1 MHDKST
7 YRYID
12 RSQVLGS
19 IDAVLPMPEA
29 NTTQTGPV
37 TTKASTCTKE
47 THDRG
52 KHDHEFQQKNMSS
65 SGKIRVPAEEYV
77 IYFPPTDQSD
87 SRITLNCSIRCH
99 NGYCNECFR
108 GTFAGPGCDFH
119 GGGVLGRNM
128 CRIAAWLASYT
139 TFF

>member
-7 YRYID
+7 YRCID

-29 NTTQTGPV
+29 NTTHTGPV

-52 KHDHEFQQKNMSS
+52 KHDHEFQRKNMSS
-65 SGKIRVPAEEYV
+65 SGKIRVPAEEYMYG

-87 SRITLNCSIRCH
+87 SRITLNCSI
-99 NGYCNECFR
+99 
-108 GTFAGPGCDFH
+108 
-119 GGGVLGRNM
+119 NM
-128 CRIAAWLASYT
+128 YIVVYNVFTDIHVVYTSCR
-139 TFF
+139 

>member
-7 YRYID
+7 YRCID

-29 NTTQTGPV
+29 NRTHIGPV

-52 KHDHEFQQKNMSS
+52 KHDHEFQRKNMSS

-87 SRITLNCSIRCH
+87 SRITLNCSIIIFLPLLCW
-99 NGYCNECFR
+99 CLKD
-108 GTFAGPGCDFH
+108 CDLDESSIH
-119 GGGVLGRNM
+119 
-128 CRIAAWLASYT
+128 
-139 TFF
+139 

>member
-7 YRYID
+7 YRCID

-29 NTTQTGPV
+29 NTTHTGPV

-52 KHDHEFQQKNMSS
+52 KHDHEFQRKNMSS

-87 SRITLNCSIRCH
+87 SRITLNCSITILVK
-99 NGYCNECFR
+99 NIIECE
-108 GTFAGPGCDFH
+108 
-119 GGGVLGRNM
+119 LKSS
-128 CRIAAWLASYT
+128 I
-139 TFF
+139 